1 MLHQPDQIAARW
13 DGFVEPYER
22 VFEALTNQFA
32 APALAA
38 LGPLQ
43 GLRVLDVAAGAGGV
57 ALMAAAQGAQVVAID
72 GSPAMVRRI
81 GARARGGVTA
91 LVADGMAPGVV
102 PGVVQG
108 SFDVAISCFGV
119 VLFPDPATGMA
130 EIFRALRPGGRVAV
144 VTWTQPHRFDLSARL
159 RAAAIAVRG
168 ERPFGPLPAQLR
180 FIDPDALTALLTG
193 AGFGAVT
200 VHTHEAV
207 LTVPDPAAL
216 AKQLA
221 FAPGMAA
228 TLDEFG
234 PDRASI
240 LAALTNQLI
249 ADFGDGPALLPA
261 VAHFAVG
268 TRP

>member
-22 VFEALTNQFA
+22 VFEALTIQFA

-38 LGPLQ
+38 LGPLR

-91 LVADGMAPGVV
+91 LVADGMALGVV
-102 PGVVQG
+102 PG

-119 VLFPDPATGMA
+119 VLFPDPAAGMA

-144 VTWTQPHRFDLSARL
+144 VTWTQPQRYDLSARL

-168 ERPFGPLPAQLR
+168 ERPLGPLPAQLR
-180 FIDPDALTALLTG
+180 FIDPDTLTALLTS

-200 VHTHEAV
+200 IETHEAV

-216 AKQLA
+216 AQQLA

-234 PDRASI
+234 ADRASI
-240 LAALTNQLI
+240 LAALTQQLM
-249 ADFGDGPALLPA
+249 ADFADGPALLPA